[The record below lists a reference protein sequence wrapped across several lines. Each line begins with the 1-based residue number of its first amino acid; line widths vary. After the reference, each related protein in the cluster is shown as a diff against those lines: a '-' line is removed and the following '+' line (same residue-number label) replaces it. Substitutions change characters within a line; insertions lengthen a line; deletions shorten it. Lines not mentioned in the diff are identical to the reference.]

1 MDPNNNRARRHPQ
14 MNALSITDQHKN
26 NDIKEN
32 NNERLSLPTH
42 RSDATVDPV

>member
-26 NDIKEN
+26 N
-32 NNERLSLPTH
+32 ERLSLPTH
-42 RSDATVDPV
+42 RSDAIVDPV